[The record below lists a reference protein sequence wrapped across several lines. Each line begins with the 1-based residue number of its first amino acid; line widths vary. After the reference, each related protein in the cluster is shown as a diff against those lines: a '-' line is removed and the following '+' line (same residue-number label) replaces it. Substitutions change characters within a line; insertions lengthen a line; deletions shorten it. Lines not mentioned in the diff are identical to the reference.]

1 MAIKGSYNAGK
12 GWKKEGQDSDH
23 NDPLDQLHRFWS
35 VTIWFHGRAQVPVG
49 KRGEGLDEPGYNERM
64 ANCLPYLLLV
74 QVALSCYSWIT
85 SYLRTQDDPGPEISP
100 NEALRAL
107 QTASQCHQRPVD
119 ADVGETRILQRLER
133 SFQMKAR
140 PGLQGSRDNWL
151 MSQWFIDPTNT
162 TILRTWSLEERA

>member
-1 MAIKGSYNAGK
+1 MHETGLFWHPWPSRGSTTRAKAGR
-12 GWKKEGQDSDH
+12 KKDKTPIAMTLWSNYIGSGRYHLISWSGTGPCGQ
-23 NDPLDQLHRFWS
+23 
-35 VTIWFHGRAQVPVG
+35 
-49 KRGEGLDEPGYNERM
+49 RGEGLDEPVYNEGM
-64 ANCLPYLLLV
+64 ANCLSCLLLV

-133 SFQMKAR
+133 CGWAQ
-140 PGLQGSRDNWL
+140 L
-151 MSQWFIDPTNT
+151 
-162 TILRTWSLEERA
+162 